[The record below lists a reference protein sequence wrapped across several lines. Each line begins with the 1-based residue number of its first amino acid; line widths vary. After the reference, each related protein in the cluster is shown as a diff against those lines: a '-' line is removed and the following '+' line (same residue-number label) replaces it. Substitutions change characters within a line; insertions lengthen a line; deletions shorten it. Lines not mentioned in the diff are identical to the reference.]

1 MPNAVADIFRQA
13 AELNIRDPR
22 REGST
27 VYIEDGV
34 EMLVAGDI
42 HGRRDALTK
51 IIAYAAVDRLP
62 HRRVVLQEITHG
74 PIDPNTGQ
82 DRSIELLMRAARLK
96 VTYPDQVLFVLSNHD
111 LSQVT
116 GNEIV
121 KSGRRVCLAF
131 TEGVKAAFGE
141 DADEVLLELRSF
153 LLSMPLALRTPGGV
167 FITHS
172 LPYPDRM
179 EVAGVE
185 ILMRVMNS
193 KDLVRGGGAYEWVW
207 GRNQTDEQLDD
218 LAEKLGVDFFILGH
232 KQMTVGWEPLG
243 HRAVTLASDNDH
255 GAVVQFGSQT
265 PLTAETV
272 ADHIKLVA
280 ALQSSV

>member
-1 MPNAVADIFRQA
+1 MPNYVADIFRRA

-22 REGST
+22 REGNT
-27 VYIEDGV
+27 VYVEDGV

-51 IIAYAAVDRLP
+51 IINYAAVDRLP

-74 PIDPNTGQ
+74 PIDPKTGQ

-116 GNEIV
+116 DNEIV
-121 KSGRRVCLAF
+121 KNGRRVCLAF
-131 TEGVKAAFGE
+131 TEGVKAAFGD

-172 LPYPDRM
+172 VPFPERM

-185 ILMRVMNS
+185 ILMRVLNS

-207 GRNQTDEQLDD
+207 GRNQTDEQLDE
-218 LAEKLGVDFFILGH
+218 LAEKLGVDFFVLGH
-232 KQMTVGWEPLG
+232 KQMNVGWEPLG

-272 ADHIKLVA
+272 ADHIKLIA

>member
-1 MPNAVADIFRQA
+1 MPNPVADIFRQA

-22 REGST
+22 REGGT
-27 VYIEDGV
+27 VYVEDGV

-179 EVAGVE
+179 EAAGVE
-185 ILMRVMNS
+185 ILMRVLNS
-193 KDLVRGGGAYEWVW
+193 KDLVCGGGAYEWVW
-207 GRNQTDEQLDD
+207 GRNQTDEQLDE
-218 LAEKLGVDFFILGH
+218 LAEKLGVDFFVLGH

-265 PLTAETV
+265 PLTMETV